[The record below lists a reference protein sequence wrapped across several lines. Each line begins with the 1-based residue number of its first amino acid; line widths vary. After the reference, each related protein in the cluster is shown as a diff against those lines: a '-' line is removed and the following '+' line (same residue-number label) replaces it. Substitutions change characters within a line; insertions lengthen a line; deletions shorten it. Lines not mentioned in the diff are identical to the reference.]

1 METYNTSTQVI
12 QVSAEAPQPDAIQQ
26 AATVIQQGGLV
37 AFPTETVYGLG
48 ANALDEDAIGRIF
61 AAKQRPS
68 NDPIIA
74 HIASV
79 HDLARLAVD
88 VPNNAYKLAQMFWYG
103 PLTMILK
110 RAEHVPASLS
120 SGLPTVAVRMPS
132 HPVARALIQAAGV
145 PIAAPSANTFT
156 RPSSTE
162 AAHVLEDLDGH
173 VDIILDGGKTTIGIE
188 STVIDMTGEIPTVLR
203 PGGVLLEDLRRV
215 LPEVVMMTKRF
226 DEEPNEGEES
236 SPSPGMMSKHYSPRA
251 DVLLYDGN
259 AAAVLARMHAVALEH
274 VAANKRVGIL
284 TTDEEAA
291 TFTDTGARIIS
302 MGSRNNIHQIAH
314 VLFGAMRALD
324 AQQVDKILVR
334 VYTRE
339 GLGTAVWDRLLRA
352 AEGRL
357 EQV

>member
-1 METYNTSTQVI
+1 MDTYNARTQVLR
-12 QVSAEAPQPDAIQQ
+12 VDARAPQAKVIAQ
-26 AATVIQQGGLV
+26 AATVIQRGGLV

-48 ANALDEDAIGRIF
+48 ADALNPDAIAHIF
-61 AAKQRPS
+61 AAKQRPAD
-68 NDPIIA
+68 DPIIA
-74 HIASV
+74 HIAQVS
-79 HDLARLAVD
+79 DLAQLAVD
-88 VPNNAYKLAQMFWYG
+88 VPDSAYKLAQMFWYG

-110 RAEHVPASLS
+110 RAGHVPATLS

-132 HPVARALIQAAGV
+132 HPVARALIAAAGT

-162 AAHVLEDLDGH
+162 AAHVLEDLNGH
-173 VDIILDGGKTTIGIE
+173 VDLILDGGKTIIGIE
-188 STVIDMTGEIPTVLR
+188 STVIDVTQAVPTVLR

-226 DEEPNEGEES
+226 DETDET

-251 DVLLYDGN
+251 EVLLYDGDVT
-259 AAAVLARMHAVALEH
+259 AVLARMHAVAVEQ

-302 MGSRNNIHQIAH
+302 MGSRSDIDQIAH

-334 VYTRE
+334 IYTRD
-339 GLGTAVWDRLLRA
+339 GMGVAVGDRLLRA
-352 AEGRL
+352 AAGRL